1 MKTIIVTGG
10 NRGIGL
16 EICRQLDALGHK
28 VILSS
33 RDLDKC
39 RQAASS
45 ISKNVIAQQLDVTD
59 EISVR
64 ALFEYIRNEFG
75 SLDVLINNAGLGSRH
90 FEQGNV
96 IVSGAK
102 SMLKTKLPGTRQMI
116 QLVKPIFRRSGMVAR
131 AKTCSDIP
139 LDQVK
144 YIMETNL
151 YGPWRMIQ
159 TFLPLMEKGG
169 NGRIINISSGMGE
182 FGSLNSD
189 YPDYRLS
196 KSSLN
201 ILTLMLAEELINKGI
216 SINAMCPGWVKTDMG
231 GPDAQ
236 REVGEGADTA
246 VWLATEKIIP
256 HGKFLRDRKTI
267 DW

>member
-28 VILSS
+28 VILGS

-39 RQAASS
+39 RQAALS
-45 ISKNVIAQQLDVTD
+45 ISQHVIAKQLDITD
-59 EISVR
+59 ETSVR
-64 ALFEYIRNEFG
+64 VLFEFVRNEFG
-75 SLDVLINNAGLGSRH
+75 SLDVLINNAGLGSNH
-90 FEQGNV
+90 FEQGNA

-102 SMLKTKLPGTRQMI
+102 SMLKTKLPGARQLI
-116 QLVKPIFRRSGMVAR
+116 KLIKPVLKRSGIVAR
-131 AKTCSDIP
+131 AKTGSDIP

-159 TFLPLMEKGG
+159 TFLPLLQKGR

-182 FGSLNSD
+182 FSSLSSD

-201 ILTLMLAEELINKGI
+201 VLTIMLAEELINKGI

-236 REVGEGADTA
+236 REVSEGADTA
-246 VWLATEKIIP
+246 VWLATEKKIP
-256 HGKFLRDRKTI
+256 HGKFLRDREII